1 MDRKRPGKKS
11 VTRKER
17 LELLDPAYSTGM
29 MDGYARAI
37 ASMNQS
43 KRDEIL
49 HRVMLVTK

>member
-1 MDRKRPGKKS
+1 MDRKRPGTKKVS
-11 VTRKER
+11 RKEK
-17 LELLDPAYSTGM
+17 LELLDPTYSTGM

-49 HRVMLVTK
+49 HRVLLVTK